1 MCMWV
6 SYVFL
11 IKLRYTKIVGYR
23 TVFVIKMLGPG
34 ILVFYKAR
42 QVEKLA
48 LVCAR
53 VGLSWNGHIN
63 HV

>member
-1 MCMWV
+1 MCRWV

-11 IKLRYTKIVGYR
+11 IKLGYTKIVGYR
-23 TVFVIKMLGPG
+23 TVFHKNVRARNFG
-34 ILVFYKAR
+34 FYKPR

-48 LVCAR
+48 LVRAR